1 MLDEAAIRRRAREL
15 GVRTDYAEKLRTI
28 YQRSRG
34 RDYYDLYQIVIGDET
49 LPAETVAALFDA
61 KRAHAPDES
70 YHTPPE
76 PGEGLPVAATESIA
90 DDWETTI
97 PKLVAD
103 PPALETVRKR
113 LDTYLVETLAPALDD

>member
-1 MLDEAAIRRRAREL
+1 M
-15 GVRTDYAEKLRTI
+15 
-28 YQRSRG
+28 
-34 RDYYDLYQIVIGDET
+34 
-49 LPAETVAALFDA
+49 FDA

-97 PKLVAD
+97 PELVAD

-113 LDTYLVETLAPALDD
+113 LDAYLAETLAPALDE